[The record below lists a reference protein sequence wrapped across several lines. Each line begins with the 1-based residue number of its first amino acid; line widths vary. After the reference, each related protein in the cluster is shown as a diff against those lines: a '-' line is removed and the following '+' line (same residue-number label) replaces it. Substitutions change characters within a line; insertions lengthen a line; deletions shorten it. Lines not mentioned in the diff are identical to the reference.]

1 MILLIQTSQRRSLL
15 ILLLSLLL
23 LILST
28 TNTHAFIHPFFR
40 PLTLS
45 ETPRLSSVALL
56 NTAISSG
63 KGQNIFIDNRSLRR
77 NVFSFAAKRIEP
89 EIEEV
94 FAGDFIDEYDD
105 EVGEVEFL
113 DRSETRSKKEVNE

>member
-1 MILLIQTSQRRSLL
+1 MILLIQASQRRSLL
-15 ILLLSLLL
+15 LLLSSLLL

-28 TNTHAFIHPFFR
+28 TTNAFVHPFFK

-56 NTAISSG
+56 KTALSSG

-77 NVFSFAAKRIEP
+77 NVFSSFAAKRTEP

-94 FAGDFIDEYDD
+94 FAGDFVDEYD